1 MSGHRPGTDEPF
13 ERSLGLV
20 QVTTSGVALIIGAGV
35 FVLLAPA
42 TQRAGGLVWAS
53 FVVSAVLC
61 ALSAFSYM
69 ELSSMFPRAGSEHE
83 FARQVFPQSVSFVV
97 GWAMALA
104 LIVATATVSLG
115 FARYLG
121 EFIDID
127 QRVGALAILMLVSA
141 VALRGMG
148 EASRVIMGFAVIEV
162 GGLISVIVIGAPS
175 IGDHSLLEGKG
186 VSGIMSGAAL
196 IFFAYIGFDEVISL
210 SEETRDPRRTV
221 PRALILALAISTLLY
236 TGVAIAGVSVL
247 GADELGR
254 STRPMT
260 EIFAVGFGGA
270 SSDVVTVVALFSTA
284 STVLLAITASSRI
297 MYGMASTG
305 YLPRSLGRVHRQVVP
320 RNALG
325 VAIVLGGLLVLIEDL
340 DLLAS
345 ATDALIYVLFLV
357 TNIVVIVLRKQRPN
371 VERPFRIRGSIG
383 WVPVVP
389 ILAMIVTIILSFQL
403 DADAVLL
410 ALGLLVAG
418 FIARQLGGRWF
429 TPVDE
434 HAS

>member
-141 VALRGMG
+141 VALRG
-148 EASRVIMGFAVIEV
+148 SRIDAILPSEE
-162 GGLISVIVIGAPS
+162 SPS
-175 IGDHSLLEGKG
+175 I
-186 VSGIMSGAAL
+186 
-196 IFFAYIGFDEVISL
+196 
-210 SEETRDPRRTV
+210 
-221 PRALILALAISTLLY
+221 
-236 TGVAIAGVSVL
+236 
-247 GADELGR
+247 
-254 STRPMT
+254 
-260 EIFAVGFGGA
+260 
-270 SSDVVTVVALFSTA
+270 
-284 STVLLAITASSRI
+284 
-297 MYGMASTG
+297 
-305 YLPRSLGRVHRQVVP
+305 
-320 RNALG
+320 
-325 VAIVLGGLLVLIEDL
+325 
-340 DLLAS
+340 
-345 ATDALIYVLFLV
+345 
-357 TNIVVIVLRKQRPN
+357 
-371 VERPFRIRGSIG
+371 
-383 WVPVVP
+383 
-389 ILAMIVTIILSFQL
+389 
-403 DADAVLL
+403 
-410 ALGLLVAG
+410 AG
-418 FIARQLGGRWF
+418 FIENGVALVWFKSGYGDGGGGRAILSLAGNQISWRIVGSYGVHYF
-429 TPVDE
+429 PS
-434 HAS
+434 ASTLNFKNADPGW